1 MAKTIADR
9 QKASRARLEEVNGQ
23 DYVEQQSKKIV
34 QKNLLLIIIIIPI
47 IIKIAVIVVRVVNIL
62 LGQQVRHTTLYACQ
76 SM

>member
-34 QKNLLLIIIIIPI
+34 Q
-47 IIKIAVIVVRVVNIL
+47 
-62 LGQQVRHTTLYACQ
+62 
-76 SM
+76 